1 MATATQ
7 EAAKPTTPADGVPQ
21 PLDPENDIDAKS
33 ATWWVL
39 GGTIVLF
46 IALWAML
53 PIFARVQEEER
64 MRKVD
69 TNPNVELE
77 DVQRTQMEFLAGANP
92 KNKSLEQAMNEAL
105 TR

>member
-7 EAAKPTTPADGVPQ
+7 EPAKPTTPADGVPQ